1 MSFNISNNNLRNAD
15 PEVFSA
21 LIKEVDRLQTHL
33 ELIPSENAVSRAIM
47 QAQGSVFTLK
57 YAEGYPGKRYY
68 GGCENVDV
76 IENLAIERL
85 KKIFSVDGV
94 ALHAN
99 VQPHSGSQA
108 NAAVYQAALKPGDTI
123 LTMRLSDGGHLTH
136 GHPKNFSG
144 VFYKIEHYGVDET
157 TGQIDYDKLEAQ
169 ALALRPQMITVGAS
183 AYPRVINFKRMGEI
197 AKKSGALM
205 LADIAHIAGLIAAG
219 VHPTPVGHA
228 DFITSTTHKTLRG
241 PRGGI
246 ILCEEKWAKAIDSAV
261 FPGQQGGPL
270 MHVIAAKAVCFAEA
284 LTPAFKDYQHQ
295 IIKNSKALA
304 EAFIKR
310 GYKLLSGGTDNHL
323 LLIDL
328 RHSHPTLDG
337 LDAQKALEAAH
348 ITTNR
353 NTIPG
358 ETRSPFRPSGLRM
371 GTPVVTSRGMKEAEM
386 ETIASFI
393 DRVLSA
399 PADALLAQKIAG
411 EVADLCKKFPL
422 PYSAE

>member
-85 KKIFSVDGV
+85 KKIFAVSGV
-94 ALHAN
+94 NLHAN